1 VHIYCIYRQKASYY
15 ETATL
20 KLTNKSAEEV
30 KMESRPSTDLPPV
43 ATEYNGVDRNAF
55 LFGFNPQA
63 ELWNGRLAMIGF
75 LAYLLWDL
83 AGYSVL
89 RDVLHFIG

>member
-1 VHIYCIYRQKASYY
+1 M
-15 ETATL
+15 ETRETR
-20 KLTNKSAEEV
+20 S
-30 KMESRPSTDLPPV
+30 STDLPSV
-43 ATEYNGVDRNAF
+43 ANAYNGIDRNAF
-55 LFGFNPQA
+55 IFGWNPQA

-89 RDVLHFIG
+89 RDVLHFIGY

>member
-1 VHIYCIYRQKASYY
+1 
-15 ETATL
+15 
-20 KLTNKSAEEV
+20 
-30 KMESRPSTDLPPV
+30 
-43 ATEYNGVDRNAF
+43 YNGVDRNAF

-83 AGYSVL
+83 AGYSVV
-89 RDVLHFIG
+89 RNVLHIVG

>member
-1 VHIYCIYRQKASYY
+1 M
-15 ETATL
+15 
-20 KLTNKSAEEV
+20 AEPT
-30 KMESRPSTDLPPV
+30 SGLPPI
-43 ATEYNGVDRNAF
+43 AKAYNGKDRNAF
-55 LFGFNPQA
+55 LFGSSPQS

-89 RDVLHFIG
+89 RNVTPPGWLNCLSSNSQFSL

>member
-1 VHIYCIYRQKASYY
+1 MQ
-15 ETATL
+15 
-20 KLTNKSAEEV
+20 NKSA
-30 KMESRPSTDLPPV
+30 TDLPTV
-43 ATEYNGVDRNAF
+43 AKAYNDIDRNAF
-55 LFGFNPQA
+55 IFGSNPQA

-89 RDVLHFIG
+89 RNVLHLIG

>member
-1 VHIYCIYRQKASYY
+1 M
-15 ETATL
+15 ETRP
-20 KLTNKSAEEV
+20 TN
-30 KMESRPSTDLPPV
+30 LPPI
-43 ATEYNGVDRNAF
+43 ANAYNGKDRNAF

-83 AGYSVL
+83 SGSSVL
-89 RDVLHFIG
+89 RDVLHFLPTYIAQ

>member
-1 VHIYCIYRQKASYY
+1 MPTPQ
-15 ETATL
+15 TP
-20 KLTNKSAEEV
+20 
-30 KMESRPSTDLPPV
+30 PSTGLPPV
-43 ATEYNGVDRNAF
+43 ATEYNGIDRNAF
-55 LFGFNPQA
+55 IFGFNPQA

-89 RDVLHFIG
+89 RDVLHLIGH